1 VAKRRRQKNPSEE
14 ASVLQLQLPLL
25 SDVLRECQNL
35 RSELDSLRSGYSAV
49 RQENARLREE
59 NASLRSRLSQA
70 LSISPNDRAVQEQLV
85 TVEYNA
91 AGQSARLQL
100 LRSLFYGRQDV
111 YAERGKTRD
120 ARGKWPYWPAR
131 NHDWSIPHKSTKGA
145 KSKCSSVCPLLPFDE
160 RVIEDHLAGKR
171 TIGIYALLPD
181 ETCRFLAHDFDKG
194 NWQDDVLAFLATCDA
209 LGVPAHLERSQSGNG
224 AHVWI
229 FFDSPIAA
237 VQARKFGSY
246 LITKTNE
253 RFYLHLESHDRM
265 FPNQDTMPE
274 GGFGNLIALPL
285 QLEASRLGNSVFVDR
300 KFQPYG
306 DQWEYLS
313 SVERMRSIDVCS
325 VVDALPQESLIS
337 LPEPS
342 DDETSNEPWKQKPSG
357 PSREPILRGAI
368 PGNTTLVLSNMIYLD
383 KTGFS
388 SSAINRIMSI
398 AAFQNPKFY
407 KHQSMRLSTYNI
419 PRIISCAESL
429 SQHVVLPRGCLN
441 ELRALLE
448 ANNIAVKQVDERFS
462 GLPIDANFVGALRP
476 EQSAAVEAIL
486 DSDIGILAGTTGFG
500 KTVVSAYVMAQR
512 RVNTLVV
519 VETKALLHQWK
530 EKLQQFLDV
539 PLARIGQIGGGKKKP
554 SGIIDVATIQ
564 SLVRKGVVAD
574 VVAEYGQIIVDE
586 CHHIS
591 SISFESVIKQAKARY
606 VLGLTATPV
615 RKDGDHPVFMMQC
628 GPIVFKDTRKLQER
642 HPGVVHVVIPRETG
656 FETTLPDVK
665 ESYHE
670 LCAALAVDE
679 QRNKLIV
686 DDILKA
692 LAEKRV
698 PLAIT
703 ERIDH
708 LEALAAKLQGFGK
721 AVLLLRGGMSEKE
734 AKEFR
739 SRLRNIPDGEERIVL
754 AIGKCAGEGFDDPR
768 LDTLFLMLPISW
780 HGTVEQYV
788 GRMHRDHEG
797 KTEVQIY
804 DYVDSRSRMLKG
816 MYRKRAAK
824 YRKIGYEIRP

>member
-1 VAKRRRQKNPSEE
+1 VPKRRRQKNLSDDG
-14 ASVLQLQLPLL
+14 STIQLQLPLL
-25 SDVLRECQNL
+25 SDALKECQDL
-35 RSELDSLRSGYSAV
+35 RSELDSLGRGYSEI

-59 NASLRSRLSQA
+59 NAILRSRLSGEPDV
-70 LSISPNDRAVQEQLV
+70 SPKNKTVQEPLL
-85 TVEYNA
+85 TVKYNPD
-91 AGQSARLQL
+91 GQYNEIHL
-100 LRSLFYGRQDV
+100 LRSLFHGRQDV

-120 ARGKWPYWPAR
+120 VRGKWPYWPAR

-145 KSKCSSVCPLLPFDE
+145 KSKCSSVCPLLPLDD
-160 RVIEDHLAGKR
+160 RVIQDHLAGKR

-209 LGVPAHLERSQSGNG
+209 LRVPAHLERSQSGNG

-229 FFDSPIAA
+229 FFDSPVTAL
-237 VQARKFGSY
+237 QARKFGSY

-253 RFYLHLESHDRM
+253 RFYLDLESHDRM

-285 QLEASRLGNSVFVDR
+285 QLEASELGNSVFVDR
-300 KFQPYG
+300 QFQPYE
-306 DQWEYLS
+306 DQWEYLRS
-313 SVERMRSIDVCS
+313 IERMRSVDVCS
-325 VVDALPQESLIS
+325 IVDTLPQESLIS

-357 PSREPILRGAI
+357 PSRDPILRGAV
-368 PGNTTLVLSNMIYLD
+368 PVSTTVVLSNMIYLD

-388 SSAINRIMSI
+388 SSVINRIMSI

-407 KHQSMRLSTYNI
+407 KHQAIRLSTYNI
-419 PRIISCAESL
+419 PRIISCAENL
-429 SQHVVLPRGCLN
+429 SKHVALPRGCLN
-441 ELRALLE
+441 ELLSLLE
-448 ANNIAVKQVDERFS
+448 TNNIAVERRDERFI
-462 GLPIDANFVGALRP
+462 GMPIAVNFVGNLRP
-476 EQSAAVEAIL
+476 EQTAASEAIL
-486 DSDIGILAGTTGFG
+486 DKDIGILAGTTGFG

-512 RVNTLVV
+512 GVNTLIV

-539 PLARIGQIGGGKKKP
+539 PPGNIGQIGGGKKKP

-564 SLVRKGVVAD
+564 SLVRKGVVVD
-574 VVAEYGQIIVDE
+574 VVAEYGQLIIDE

-591 SISFESVIKQAKARY
+591 SVSFESVIKQAKARY

-615 RKDGDHPVFMMQC
+615 RKDGDHPIFMMQC

-656 FETTLPDVK
+656 FETALPDVK
-665 ESYHE
+665 ENYHE
-670 LCAALAVDE
+670 LCTALAADE
-679 QRNKLIV
+679 ARNNLIV
-686 DDILKA
+686 DDILKV
-692 LAEKRV
+692 LAEKRT

-708 LEALAAKLQGFGK
+708 LEALAAKLQVFGK
-721 AVLLLRGGMSEKE
+721 TVLLLRGGMSEKE
-734 AKEFR
+734 TKEFR

-804 DYVDSRSRMLKG
+804 DYLDSRSRMLKG
-816 MYRKRAAK
+816 MYKKRAAK
-824 YRKIGYEIRP
+824 YPKIGYEIRS